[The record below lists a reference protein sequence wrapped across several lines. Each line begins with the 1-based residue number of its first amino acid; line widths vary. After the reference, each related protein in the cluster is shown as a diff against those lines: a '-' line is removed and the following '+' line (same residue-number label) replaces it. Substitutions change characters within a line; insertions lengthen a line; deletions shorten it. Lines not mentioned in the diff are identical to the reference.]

1 MTKYFIFCFV
11 ILCSSVIE
19 LSGQTQNSKM
29 SNPHFNMPIGIHQEQ
44 YLPKTIIFRLKDQYK
59 KNSKKGDVSGIAGLN
74 DFFNKIQVENILQK
88 FPEETNTITKGA
100 QIGKQID
107 LSSIYEITYN
117 TEIDLEKAINQL
129 YETGVV
135 QYAVPHYIPH
145 LLYTPNDSNVIS
157 KQWGLA
163 KIAAFAGWDISKGDT
178 NTVIGI
184 VDTGVQLDHPD
195 LKDNIKYNYNDPI
208 DGIDNDHDGYIDNF
222 RGWDLGQKDNNPTA
236 NSNYHGIHVAGIA
249 AASTDNGKGI
259 AGVGFKCKFLPVKID
274 SLGKLIKSYEGIK
287 YAADHGCSIINCSW
301 GDTNYPGQYAQDI
314 IDYATFNKNALVVAA
329 AGNDSNN
336 KPYYPASL
344 NHVLSVA
351 ATNSNDEKA
360 SISNYGINI
369 DVCAPGENIYST
381 WSNSSYVSL
390 TGTSMAAPFASG
402 VAAIVKSYFP
412 SYTALQVAEQVKVTA
427 ELIDTVKK
435 NISYAQQLGAGRI
448 NLYRALTIKNL
459 PSVRL
464 LTDSLP
470 LDSYQYLTQNDTL
483 KFNPYFV
490 NFLFPTKNLKVSIS
504 TTSPYVKIID
514 SIIDLGIMSTMAVVN
529 SPKQI
534 RIQLLSNIPSNYNLQ
549 INFKFIDDNYS
560 ATQSFKVFLNVDLLN
575 VYPNNIATTLTS
587 TGDFGYND
595 YNQTQGAGFFYKE
608 GNNLLSCAGIVVGN
622 SKNNL
627 SDNIYSKNNLFSNDF
642 FSTKNIRQIPSSI
655 ADFEYYGEFNNSL
668 INNKNLDIE
677 IQQRTYAWKSLNDAN
692 YLIFEYQIKNIS
704 SSSLTGLYAGLYTD
718 WDIWDT
724 ANRNRTN
731 FDTINRL
738 GYTYNIDGVLPYC
751 GTALLTPLPYKF
763 YAADNKGANGSVS
776 VLPVFTDSSKYI
788 ALSNNR
794 FVAGSSS
801 NGGDVSQILSVGPFN
816 LDVNKSKKIA
826 FIILAG
832 DSVQDLE
839 KSLTAAKIKYK
850 TDTITGVNFI
860 KNNIQNA
867 LQMQI
872 YPNPS
877 TSETYISVDI
887 PASSQVDLGI
897 YNITGEK
904 IMTLANSS
912 FTSGTYLFKLDKNL
926 AEGYYLCRLA
936 TPNSTIT
943 KKIIKL
949 K

>member
-1 MTKYFIFCFV
+1 MNKYFIFCFV
-11 ILCSSVIE
+11 IFFSSVIE
-19 LSGQTQNSKM
+19 LSGQTQNSKI
-29 SNPHFNMPIGIHQEQ
+29 SNQYFKMPAGIHQEQ
-44 YLPKTIIFRLKDQYK
+44 YLPKTIILKIKDQYK
-59 KNSKKGDVSGIAGLN
+59 KKSKGNVTDISELTN
-74 DFFNKIQVENILQK
+74 CFNKIQVENILQK
-88 FPEETNTITKGA
+88 FPEELNTSTKGV
-100 QIGKQID
+100 QFGRQID

-117 TEIDLEKAINQL
+117 NEIDLEKAINQL

-135 QYAVPHYIPH
+135 QYAVPHYLPH
-145 LLYTPNDSNVIS
+145 LLYTPDDSNVIS

-163 KIAAFAGWDISKGDT
+163 KIQAFAGWDISKGDT

-195 LKDNIKYNYNDPI
+195 LKDNLKYNYNDPI
-208 DGIDNDHDGYIDNF
+208 DGKDNDNDGYVDNF

-236 NSNYHGIHVAGIA
+236 NFNYHGIHVAGIA

-301 GDTNYPGQYAQDI
+301 GDTINPGQYAQDI

-351 ATNSNDEKA
+351 ASNSNDEKA
-360 SISNYGINI
+360 SFSNYGINV
-369 DVCAPGENIYST
+369 DVCAPGDNIYST
-381 WSNSSYVSL
+381 WENGTYVFLS
-390 TGTSMAAPFASG
+390 GTSMAAPFASG

-412 SYTALQVAEQVKVTA
+412 TYNALQVAEQVKVTA

-435 NISYAQQLGAGRI
+435 NTPYAQQLGAGRI

-459 PSVRL
+459 PSVRMI
-464 LTDSLP
+464 TDSLP
-470 LDSYQYLTQNDTL
+470 LSTYQFLTQNDTL
-483 KFNPYFV
+483 KFNPYFI
-490 NFLFPTKNLKVSIS
+490 NFLSPTKNLKVSI
-504 TTSPYVKIID
+504 TTSSPYVKIID
-514 SIIDLGIMSTMAVVN
+514 SVIDLGIMATKAVIS

-549 INFKFIDDNYS
+549 INFKFTDDNYS

-627 SDNIYSKNNLFSNDF
+627 SDNIYSKKKLFSNDF

-655 ADFEYYGEFNNSL
+655 ADFEYYGEFNNRL
-668 INNKNLDIE
+668 INNKNFNIE

-692 YLIFEYQIKNIS
+692 YMIFEYQIKNIS
-704 SSSLTGLYAGLYTD
+704 SSPLIGLFAGLYTD

-731 FDTINRL
+731 FDTINSL

-763 YAADNKGANGSVS
+763 YAADNKGSNGSVS

-794 FVAGSSS
+794 FIAGSGS
-801 NGGDVSQILSVGPFN
+801 NGSDVSQILSVGPFN

-826 FIILAG
+826 FIVLAG
-832 DSVQDLE
+832 DSIADL
-839 KSLTAAKIKYK
+839 KNSVNAARIKYQI
-850 TDTITGVNFI
+850 DTITDVKFLN
-860 KNNIQNA
+860 NNIQNNI
-867 LQMQI
+867 QMQI

-877 TSETYISVDI
+877 ANEMYISIDI
-887 PASSQVDLGI
+887 PTNSQVDLGI

-904 IMTLANSS
+904 IMTLANSK
-912 FTSGTYLFKLDKNL
+912 FTAGTYLFKLDKNL
-926 AEGYYLCRLA
+926 SEGYYICRLA
-936 TPNSTIT
+936 TSNSTIT